1 MFKQTTNLP
10 KDETAILAL
19 ALRPRKRR
27 GQALLEF
34 GLVAPL
40 FFFVVL
46 AGCQLFVWTY
56 DQQILARSVRVGATA
71 GNEAM
76 SPINYIF
83 GVDPH
88 LATPYIGAI
97 LDPNAVS
104 AAAFADLTTSKSCR
118 EEINQIT
125 QSATANNLN
134 PRLGW
139 DWGCLYNPLSGA
151 LLDGVSTNTIGPSPI
166 AGPLTKSIQS
176 AYDEFKN
183 DYIGPFDSGSISS
196 CYATWNMDTHTAD
209 CVYQFSL
216 NFTKLSEGLP
226 MTITISSATAAPW
239 LDSAPSFLVL
249 TMHVKALSLQ
259 GTPAMNFY
267 SSTTQVLNRFITS
280 CPAPAVP
287 AAYQPGYCGS
297 AY

>member
-1 MFKQTTNLP
+1 MPEPTTNLP
-10 KDETAILAL
+10 KDETEALAL

-34 GLVAPL
+34 ALVAPL
-40 FFFVVL
+40 FFLVVL

-76 SPINYIF
+76 SPLNYIF
-83 GVDPH
+83 GLDPH
-88 LATPYIGAI
+88 LATPYLPG
-97 LDPNAVS
+97 VS
-104 AAAFADLTTSKSCR
+104 NAAFADLTTSKACR
-118 EEINQIT
+118 EAINQIT
-125 QSATANNLN
+125 QSATTNNLN

-139 DWGCLYNPLSGA
+139 DWGCLYDPLSGD
-151 LLDGVSTNTIGPSPI
+151 LLDGHSTNTIGPAPI
-166 AGPLTKSIQS
+166 AGPLTKSIQA
-176 AYDEFKN
+176 AYNEFKN
-183 DYIGPFDSGSISS
+183 DYIGPFDAGTISA
-196 CYATWNMDTHTAD
+196 CYATWNLGTKAAD

-216 NFTKLSEGLP
+216 NFTKAGESLP
-226 MTITISSATAAPW
+226 MTITNSFATTHITTTP
-239 LDSAPSFLVL
+239 APSFLVL
-249 TMHVKALSLQ
+249 TIHVKALSLQ
-259 GTPAMNFY
+259 GTPAMNFNA
-267 SSTTQVLNRFITS
+267 STTQVLNRFITS

>member
-1 MFKQTTNLP
+1 MSKQPTNLP
-10 KDETAILAL
+10 KDETEAL
-19 ALRPRKRR
+19 ALSLRPCKRR

-34 GLVAPL
+34 ALVAPL

-88 LATPYIGAI
+88 LATPYIPGVS
-97 LDPNAVS
+97 DAV
-104 AAAFADLTTSKSCR
+104 FADLTVSRGCR
-118 EEINQIT
+118 EAINQIT

-139 DWGCLYNPLSGA
+139 DWGCLYDPLSGA
-151 LLDGVSTNTIGPSPI
+151 LLDGTNTNTIGPSPI
-166 AGPLTKSIQS
+166 AGPLTKSVQA
-176 AYDEFKN
+176 AYNEFKN
-183 DYIGPFDSGSISS
+183 DYIGPFDSGTISS
-196 CYATWNMDTHTAD
+196 CYATWNINSQTAD
-209 CVYQFSL
+209 CVYEFSL
-216 NFTKLSEGLP
+216 TFTKLGANYP
-226 MTITISSATAAPW
+226 MTITNSFATTHITTT
-239 LDSAPSFLVL
+239 SAPSFLVL

-259 GTPAMNFY
+259 GTPAMNFN

-280 CPAPAVP
+280 CPAPKDP

-297 AY
+297 TY